1 MVFESVAEFR
11 PADTTALGTHLCPHS
26 QPGNDTMAAD
36 SDDEAEED
44 PFAGLP
50 GDIGDDREKFMR
62 VTLASGEEVEHGE
75 VYYRYSAEEFIVAPS
90 MEFEDEETTRYR
102 KGEVVRVEVHQ
113 HNPACFLT
121 TAVAGEGET
130 LETLREFRDET
141 LRLTVPGR
149 VLVGLYY
156 LVSPP
161 VARTL
166 AAHPD
171 SRTAAAVR
179 WFVDR
184 CAGLL
189 DRRERSRRGQA
200 PLSVLVVLL
209 YVVGLVVATG
219 GVALIRARAAIP
231 DRKTAARSDAG

>member
-1 MVFESVAEFR
+1 
-11 PADTTALGTHLCPHS
+11 
-26 QPGNDTMAAD
+26 MAAD

-50 GDIGDDREKFMR
+50 GDIGDDREKFVR

-90 MEFEDEETTRYR
+90 LEFEEEEITRYR

-121 TAVAGEGET
+121 TAVVGEGET
-130 LETLREFRDET
+130 LETLRGFRDET
-141 LRLTVPGR
+141 LARSLAGR
-149 VLVGLYY
+149 ALVGLYY
-156 LVSPP
+156 AVSPP

-171 SRTAAAVR
+171 SRTAAVVR
-179 WFVDR
+179 WLVDR
-184 CAGLL
+184 CARLL
-189 DRRERSRRGQA
+189 DRRERSRRLRGSIA
-200 PLSVLVVLL
+200 VLVVAL
-209 YVVGLVVATG
+209 YVVGLAIAIAG
-219 GVALIRARAAIP
+219 AALIRARAAIP
-231 DRKTAARSDAG
+231 GRKSAAGSGPG